1 MANHDTSI
9 GTDNNAPVDGIQGT
23 NPGTQ
28 QPSGAHVDAGE
39 HATHGGSQG
48 HNNQHE
54 PRRPSTGTNQD
65 GVIQPTGVTGVMGRR
80 TLQPGELEQL
90 VRGKVNGSLSLAG
103 KTVGVRIGCGAMSL
117 QRTLNS

>member
-1 MANHDTSI
+1 MSNHDTSI
-9 GTDNNAPVDGIQGT
+9 GTDNNSPVDGIQGT

-39 HATHGGSQG
+39 PGAQGDNAQSQ
-48 HNNQHE
+48 E
-54 PRRPSTGTNQD
+54 PRRPSAGTNHD